1 VSAEEASS
9 TGALAAREIVST
21 RVVDATRARVFQ
33 AFADP
38 AHPVEWWG
46 QRADPRPPASRAGED
61 GLMLVPR
68 HPAKTFPAGRDQ
80 PVRAIAI
87 VLLGLVLFSVAV
99 SAQHPPQ
106 LIGLLA
112 PDEEPRF
119 SEIASSL
126 RQGLREHGY
135 QDQALRILEAR
146 VRRGDT
152 ASARTAAREFHA
164 QRVTAMFVVG
174 SVLARIAREA
184 APAVPI
190 VFVTPG
196 DPVAAG
202 LVSSLARPGG
212 AMTAMTFEYPELSGK
227 RLELMREIAPQARR
241 ILVLYDP
248 ADASPRQGLAAARVA
263 AAKLGLT
270 LIERE
275 VRTGADVGR
284 ALAALDSSDALLGI
298 PGGATSDFYEEMI
311 DAANAKRR
319 PTIFHTRASGTRAA
333 LATYGASDATV
344 AQQAARL
351 LDKVLKGAD
360 AGELPVERPTK
371 ITFVINLNTART
383 LGLTIPPS
391 VLLRVD
397 QVIDQ

>member
-1 VSAEEASS
+1 MRTV
-9 TGALAAREIVST
+9 
-21 RVVDATRARVFQ
+21 
-33 AFADP
+33 
-38 AHPVEWWG
+38 
-46 QRADPRPPASRAGED
+46 
-61 GLMLVPR
+61 GL
-68 HPAKTFPAGRDQ
+68 
-80 PVRAIAI
+80 
-87 VLLGLVLFSVAV
+87 VLLGLLLLSVGV
-99 SAQHPPQ
+99 SAQHQPP

-119 SEIASSL
+119 SEIAYSL

-146 VRRGDT
+146 VQRGDT
-152 ASARTAAREFHA
+152 ARARAAAREFHA

-174 SVLARIAREA
+174 SVLARLAREA
-184 APAVPI
+184 APGVPI

-202 LVSSLARPGG
+202 LVASLARPGG

-227 RLELMREIAPQARR
+227 RLELMREIVPQVRR

-248 ADASPRQGLAAARVA
+248 RDASPRQGLAAARIA
-263 AAKLGLT
+263 AGKLGLM

-275 VRTGADVGR
+275 VRSDADVKQ
-284 ALAALDSSDALLGI
+284 ALVALDSTDALLGI
-298 PGGATSDFYEEMI
+298 PGGATSDFHREMI
-311 DAANAKRR
+311 DAANVRRR
-319 PTIFHTRASGTRAA
+319 PTIFHARTSSTRAA

-351 LDKVLKGAD
+351 LDKILKGAD

-371 ITFVINLNTART
+371 ITFVVNLNTARA
-383 LGLTIPPS
+383 LGLTIPQS
-391 VLLRVD
+391 VLLRAD

>member
-1 VSAEEASS
+1 MH
-9 TGALAAREIVST
+9 R
-21 RVVDATRARVFQ
+21 RVAVRKSISGPRD
-33 AFADP
+33 
-38 AHPVEWWG
+38 HP
-46 QRADPRPPASRAGED
+46 
-61 GLMLVPR
+61 M
-68 HPAKTFPAGRDQ
+68 
-80 PVRAIAI
+80 RAIA
-87 VLLGLVLFSVAV
+87 VALLGLVLVPVVA
-99 SAQHPPQ
+99 STQHQPRF
-106 LIGLLA
+106 IGLLA

-146 VRRGDT
+146 LRRGD
-152 ASARTAAREFHA
+152 AAGARAAAREFRA

-174 SVLARIAREA
+174 SVLARLAREA
-184 APAVPI
+184 APGVPI

-212 AMTAMTFEYPELSGK
+212 AMTAMTFEFPELSGK
-227 RLELMREIAPQARR
+227 RLELMREIAPHVRR

-248 ADASPRQGLAAARVA
+248 RDASPRQGLAAARVA

-275 VRTGADVGR
+275 VRTEADVR
-284 ALAALDSSDALLGI
+284 QALVALDNTDALLGI
-298 PGGATSDFYEEMI
+298 PGGATSDSYQEMI

-319 PTIFHTRASGTRAA
+319 PTIFHTRASSTRAA
-333 LATYGASDATV
+333 LATYGASDAAI

-351 LDKVLKGAD
+351 LDKIIKGAD

-371 ITFVINLNTART
+371 ITFVINLKTARA
-383 LGLTIPPS
+383 LGLTIPQS
-391 VLLRVD
+391 VLLRAD

>member
-1 VSAEEASS
+1 
-9 TGALAAREIVST
+9 
-21 RVVDATRARVFQ
+21 
-33 AFADP
+33 
-38 AHPVEWWG
+38 
-46 QRADPRPPASRAGED
+46 
-61 GLMLVPR
+61 M
-68 HPAKTFPAGRDQ
+68 
-80 PVRAIAI
+80 RAIA
-87 VLLGLVLFSVAV
+87 VAVLGLVLASVMV
-99 SAQHPPQ
+99 SAQNQPL

-135 QDQALRILEAR
+135 HDQTVRILEAR

-152 ASARTAAREFHA
+152 AGARAAAREFLA
-164 QRVTAMFVVG
+164 QRTTAMFVVG
-174 SVLARIAREA
+174 SVLARLAREA
-184 APAVPI
+184 APGVPI

-227 RLELMREIAPQARR
+227 RLELLTEIVPQVRR

-248 ADASPRQGLAAARVA
+248 RDASPRQGLAAARVA
-263 AAKLGLT
+263 AAKLELT

-275 VRTGADVGR
+275 VRTDADVKQ
-284 ALAALDSSDALLGI
+284 ALAALDSTDALLGI
-298 PGGATSDFYEEMI
+298 PGGVTSDSYGEMI
-311 DAANAKRR
+311 AAANAKRR
-319 PTIFHTRASGTRAA
+319 PTIFHTRASSTRAA

-351 LDKVLKGAD
+351 LDKIIKGAD
-360 AGELPVERPTK
+360 AGALPVERPTK
-371 ITFVINLNTART
+371 ITFVINLKTARA
-383 LGLTIPPS
+383 LGLTVPQS
-391 VLLRVD
+391 VLLRAD

>member
-1 VSAEEASS
+1 
-9 TGALAAREIVST
+9 
-21 RVVDATRARVFQ
+21 
-33 AFADP
+33 
-38 AHPVEWWG
+38 
-46 QRADPRPPASRAGED
+46 
-61 GLMLVPR
+61 M
-68 HPAKTFPAGRDQ
+68 
-80 PVRAIAI
+80 RAIAI